1 MAYDEELAGRIRKVL
16 ARRRGVSERKMFGGI
31 AFLHH
36 GNMFC
41 GVNGRDLMLRLGKD
55 GAEAALDERHTRE
68 MDFTGTPLSTMVYVS
83 PAGFRDE
90 ESLKGWVMRALDY
103 AKTLPKKKGAS

>member
-1 MAYDEELAGRIRKVL
+1 MAYDEQLAERTRIAL
-16 ARRRGVSERKMFGGI
+16 SETDAVSERSMFGGI

-68 MDFTGTPLSTMVYVS
+68 MDFTGTPLSTMVYVA
-83 PAGFRDE
+83 PAGFRDD
-90 ESLKGWVMRALDY
+90 ESLKGWVTRALDY
-103 AKTLPKKKGAS
+103 AKTLPKKK